1 MISSG
6 NRTEWGAIRSC
17 LITNMITDRVER
29 HKVLLPINVNV
40 NVNANILLSTPRR
53 AFQG

>member
-17 LITNMITDRVER
+17 LITNMITDRVEG
-29 HKVLLPINVNV
+29 HKFLLPINVNV
-40 NVNANILLSTPRR
+40 NVNILLSTPHR